1 MRFYQFFVLLVI
13 ISLFSC
19 ARRGRPEGGPI
30 DEDKPIMVRSE
41 PDFGTVNFK
50 EEEIKIYFDEFIKL
64 KDISQQ
70 LIVSPPLK
78 YPLVIVPQGTASKF
92 INIKIIDTLLEN
104 TTYTFNFGQ
113 SVVDNTEGNVLD
125 NFRFVLSTGDYI
137 DSLNIKGTIRDAFEL
152 EPAEGAIVMLYPYID
167 NFNDSIVFSERPT
180 YVGAM
185 TDSLNFEVN
194 NIKEGKYALL
204 ALKDKN
210 RNFKYNKKEDK
221 IAFYNQIIEVPSTSD
236 YPLVLFTEDKDF
248 RLPAKPSEITKGLF
262 FIGYEGNIDSLEVR
276 AITETPVNFK
286 EHWAPSVKTDTIKYW
301 FTNYEKDSLDIFI
314 RNRSF
319 TDTITLKLRED
330 KIDSLK
336 FESITSGSLDLRDT
350 LKIET
355 NNPVFELD
363 TSKIKLFKSDS
374 IDVKY
379 TLIQD
384 KYKTSMYLFFEKE
397 FDSKYKLNLYEG
409 ALTDIFGTSHDSIK
423 KNFSTKRPSNYSSI
437 YLTINNIKEYPVI
450 VELVDQ
456 KGMGV
461 ATSYLTR
468 KEEVRF
474 ENIQPGKFKVRL
486 IYDANKNGKWDAGNY
501 LKKIQP
507 ELVVYFKNV
516 LTANSNWEIVETLTI
531 Q

>member
-1 MRFYQFFVLLVI
+1 MRFYQFLVLI
-13 ISLFSC
+13 IIVSLFSC

-78 YPLVIVPQGTASKF
+78 YPLIIVPQGTASKF

-113 SVVDNTEGNVLD
+113 SVIDNTEGNILD
-125 NFRFVLSTGDYI
+125 NFRFVFSTGEYI
-137 DSLNIKGTIRDAFEL
+137 DSLNIKGTIKNAFEL
-152 EPAEGAIVMLYPYID
+152 EPAEGAIVMLYPYTD

-204 ALKDKN
+204 AIKDKN

-221 IAFYNQIIEVPSTSD
+221 IAFYDKIIEVPSESD
-236 YPLVLFTEDKDF
+236 FQLVLFSEDKNF
-248 RLPAKPSEITKGLF
+248 RIPTKPSEITKGF
-262 FIGYEGNIDSLEVR
+262 FYIGYEGNIDSLEVK
-276 AITETPVNFK
+276 AIMEKPKNFK
-286 EHWAPSVKTDTIKYW
+286 EYWAPSVETDTIKYW
-301 FTNYEKDSLDIFI
+301 FANYDLDSLDVLI
-314 RNRSF
+314 RNRTF

-336 FESITSGSLDLRDT
+336 FESIISGSLELRDT
-350 LKIET
+350 LKIQT
-355 NNPVFELD
+355 NNPVFEID
-363 TSKIKLFKSDS
+363 TSKIKLFIRDS

-379 TLIQD
+379 TFMQD
-384 KYKTSMYLFFEKE
+384 KYKTSLYMFFEKE
-397 FDSKYKLNLYEG
+397 FDSKYKLNLYQG

-423 KNFSTKRPSNYSSI
+423 KNFSTKRPSNYCSI
-437 YLTINNIKEYPVI
+437 YLTINNIKDYPVI

-456 KGMGV
+456 KGKGV
-461 ATSYLTR
+461 ATHYLTR

-474 ENIQPGKFKVRL
+474 ENIQPGKFKVRV
-486 IYDANKNGKWDAGNY
+486 IYDENKNGKWDSGDY
-501 LKKIQP
+501 LKKNQP